1 MSLKLIKDSVITIFK
16 HKMELTFA
24 SKYLQEIDKVAMF
37 KLLKR
42 EKGQRL
48 VINPLIHNIP

>member
-24 SKYLQEIDKVAMF
+24 SKYLQEIDKIAMF
-37 KLLKR
+37 KLLKK
-42 EKGQRL
+42 KGQRL
-48 VINPLIHNIP
+48 IINPLIHNIP